1 VNLCVFTSHST
12 TPRSLFTKVSVHAME
27 NIIYGLEFN
36 ARSLTTQQDAEE
48 IRFFVGTQII
58 NGKNQIHQIE
68 VDEENNKLH
77 SKIFSH
83 DLGEIWK
90 LSSCPNEK
98 LLASV

>member
-1 VNLCVFTSHST
+1 MEAPRIEFVVESDNLN
-12 TPRSLFTKVSVHAME
+12 ME

-58 NGKNQIHQIE
+58 NGKNQIHMVE

-77 SKIFSH
+77 AKIFSH
-83 DLGEIWK
+83 DFGEIWK
-90 LSSCPNEK
+90 LTSCPNDK
-98 LLASV
+98 LIASV

>member
-1 VNLCVFTSHST
+1 VSVFVYRI
-12 TPRSLFTKVSVHAME
+12 PRPRAVLTKVAVLVME

>member
-1 VNLCVFTSHST
+1 ML
-12 TPRSLFTKVSVHAME
+12 TKVAVSFVME

-36 ARSLTTQQDAEE
+36 ARSLTSQQDAEE

-58 NGKNQIHQIE
+58 NGKNQIHMIE

-77 SKIFSH
+77 AKIFSH
-83 DLGEIWK
+83 DHGEIWK
-90 LSSCPNEK
+90 LASCPNEK

>member
-1 VNLCVFTSHST
+1 
-12 TPRSLFTKVSVHAME
+12 ME

-36 ARSLTTQQDAEE
+36 ARSLTTSQQDADEV
-48 IRFFVGTQII
+48 RFFIGTQII

-68 VDEENNKLH
+68 LDESNKLH

-90 LSSCPNEK
+90 LTSCPNDK
-98 LLASV
+98 LIASV